1 MRSAQGDV
9 VRFLSQLSRTSRI
22 VEVTGI
28 QSYRVQSTNA
38 RTRSQNTARNR
49 RPRTHSAFD
58 IRLQYAKKK
67 RCDDKV
73 ANALSWHERQSSLGT
88 HPETRPGQ
96 YFMMARFQFFYFF
109 AVTTIGIQSTSTL
122 NASVGES
129 TTPSVFREI
138 EDNSRYK
145 TLEANATLLKL
156 LVDDK
161 DGVSSSEVF
170 DMLHS
175 RDDNQQHIDLP
186 SFPEDSEATRV
197 EVTSVPDSD
206 AEFLQV
212 PGGTVRRDSQRLRY
226 AGSRGEPIGAAAGIM
241 VVVTCSIVCV
251 AYTSLVVWRRIYLK
265 RNGLKHELLR
275 NEEAI
280 AETRIEL

>member
-206 AEFLQV
+206 AEFLQ
-212 PGGTVRRDSQRLRY
+212 
-226 AGSRGEPIGAAAGIM
+226 GSRGEPIGAAAGIM

>member
-1 MRSAQGDV
+1 MLIMARYQLLCYFV
-9 VRFLSQLSRTSRI
+9 VAVMGFQITSSQHQLSQETT
-22 VEVTGI
+22 V
-28 QSYRVQSTNA
+28 
-38 RTRSQNTARNR
+38 
-49 RPRTHSAFD
+49 
-58 IRLQYAKKK
+58 
-67 RCDDKV
+67 
-73 ANALSWHERQSSLGT
+73 SSLIK
-88 HPETRPGQ
+88 E
-96 YFMMARFQFFYFF
+96 
-109 AVTTIGIQSTSTL
+109 V
-122 NASVGES
+122 
-129 TTPSVFREI
+129 

-175 RDDNQQHIDLP
+175 RDDNQEHIDLP
-186 SFPEDSEATRV
+186 TFPEDMEEVRV
-197 EVTSVPDSD
+197 DVTGIPDAE

-212 PGGTVRRDSQRLRY
+212 PDETVRRDSQRLRY
-226 AGSRGEPIGAAAGIM
+226 AGPRGEPIGAAAGIM
-241 VVVTCSIVCV
+241 VVVTCSIVCL
-251 AYTSLVVWRRIYLK
+251 AYTSLVVWRRIYMK

>member
-1 MRSAQGDV
+1 MGFKSTATQTQ
-9 VRFLSQLSRTSRI
+9 S
-22 VEVTGI
+22 VE
-28 QSYRVQSTNA
+28 
-38 RTRSQNTARNR
+38 
-49 RPRTHSAFD
+49 
-58 IRLQYAKKK
+58 
-67 RCDDKV
+67 
-73 ANALSWHERQSSLGT
+73 E
-88 HPETRPGQ
+88 
-96 YFMMARFQFFYFF
+96 
-109 AVTTIGIQSTSTL
+109 STL
-122 NASVGES
+122 
-129 TTPSVFREI
+129 PSLIKEV

-186 SFPEDSEATRV
+186 TFPEDSEDARTD
-197 EVTSVPDSD
+197 VTSVPDSQ

-212 PGGTVRRDSQRLRY
+212 PGEAVRRDSQRLRS
-226 AGSRGEPIGAAAGIM
+226 GSRVEPIGAAAGIM
-241 VVVTCSIVCV
+241 VVVTCSIMCI

-275 NEEAI
+275 NEENV